1 MGKIPQFA
9 SEQEEAEFWAV
20 HDSTLYLEDTEAVE
34 VSFED
39 ARPRKT
45 EISLRLDAESVAE
58 LQAVARRKGVGYQ
71 TLIRMWVME
80 RLAQEQSTG

>member
-20 HDSTLYLEDTEAVE
+20 HESTPYLEDTEAVE

-58 LQAVARRKGVGYQ
+58 LQVVARRKGVGYQ